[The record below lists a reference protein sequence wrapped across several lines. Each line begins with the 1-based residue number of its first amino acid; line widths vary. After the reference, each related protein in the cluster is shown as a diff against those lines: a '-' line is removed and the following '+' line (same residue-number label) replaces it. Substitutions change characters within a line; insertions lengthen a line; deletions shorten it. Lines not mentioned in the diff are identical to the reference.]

1 MDEISLS
8 TAMFLNS
15 VMFFGIC
22 FFCNWH
28 IRYTFVVAGYNRKG
42 SYNRKLK
49 KYKNNWSLLQRI
61 CLIPLLQESKSTV
74 YKFLF
79 VIDWLQFL
87 MAWLT
92 LIVIFLELSGKVLFF
107 FRCLFILRLRRC
119 CSDRNCC
126 YFRNR
131 QKEIS
136 KLSSHRMV
144 S

>member
-1 MDEISLS
+1 MMDEISLS

-15 VMFFGIC
+15 VMFFGIW

-49 KYKNNWSLLQRI
+49 KYKNNWPLLQRI

-79 VIDWLQFL
+79 VNDWLQFL

-92 LIVIFLELSGKVLFF
+92 LIVIFLELSGKVL
-107 FRCLFILRLRRC
+107 LFPGAYLYYAYAGVVLIEIAVTLETGRR
-119 CSDRNCC
+119 
-126 YFRNR
+126 
-131 QKEIS
+131 K
-136 KLSSHRMV
+136 
-144 S
+144 